1 MTYPLSKIDGL
12 SLQAAAKLKSI
23 GIRTTEAFLEAAQS
37 VKGRKE
43 LHTQTG
49 IGEKLL
55 LDWANKADYMR
66 IRGIDT
72 GKTELLRAAGV
83 TTVRELALRNPARLA
98 QAMKDANTRRKLVDV
113 LPSQRSVEQLIDRAK
128 KLPPKITY

>member
-12 SLQAAAKLKSI
+12 SQQAAAELKKM
-23 GIRTTEAFLEAAQS
+23 GIRTTEAFLELAHSA
-37 VKGRKE
+37 KGRKE
-43 LHTQTG
+43 IHSETG
-49 IGEKLL
+49 ISEKQL

-66 IRGIDT
+66 IRGIGT

-83 TTVRELALRNPARLA
+83 TTVRELAMRNPARLA
-98 QAMKDANTRRKLVDV
+98 QAMKDANAKRKLVDV
-113 LPSQRSVEQLIDRAK
+113 LPSQRSVEQLIDRAR